1 LAEVEVLAE
10 VLTEYSRSGSQAV
23 PIGVVEVPAIV
34 HCREE
39 ISMESD
45 LRARIESEIE
55 SELDSLRAARDE
67 LRVQIHLG
75 AAEAREAW
83 EKTEKGWNHLEGR
96 LKVLGEATQESLEDI
111 GGAVEMLADEIRRGY
126 KHVRKLL

>member
-1 LAEVEVLAE
+1 MEPLVELMAK
-10 VLTEYSRSGSQAV
+10 YSRSGIQAV
-23 PIGVVEVPAIV
+23 PIGVVEVSAVV

-83 EKTEKGWNHLEGR
+83 EKAEKGWNHLEGR

-111 GGAVEMLADEIRRGY
+111 GGAVEMLGEEIRRGY